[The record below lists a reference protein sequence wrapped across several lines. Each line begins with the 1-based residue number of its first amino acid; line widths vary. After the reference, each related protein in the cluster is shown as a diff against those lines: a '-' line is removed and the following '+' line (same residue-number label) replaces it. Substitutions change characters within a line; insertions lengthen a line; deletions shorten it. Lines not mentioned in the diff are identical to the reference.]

1 RWRADGSLEYL
12 SRADDQ
18 VKIRGFRIELGEI
31 ETVLAAHPMVDH
43 TAVVVREDAPGD
55 KRLVAY
61 VVPTAP
67 DGVDAGVLRAH
78 VASSLPEYM
87 VPAAV
92 VALDALPVTVNGKL
106 DRRALPAPDY
116 ASTVTGRGP
125 SSVQEEILCGVFAEV
140 LGLPHVGVD
149 DNF

>member
-1 RWRADGSLEYL
+1 ERMYRTGDVVRWRADGSLEYL

-31 ETVLAAHPMVDH
+31 ETALVSHPSVGQATVL
-43 TAVVVREDAPGD
+43 VREDTPGD

-61 VVPTAP
+61 VVPATA
-67 DGVDAGVLRAH
+67 DSVDAGALRQH
-78 VASSLPEYM
+78 VSGSLPEYM

-116 ASTVTGRGP
+116 ASTATGRG
-125 SSVQEEILCGVFAEV
+125 
-140 LGLPHVGVD
+140 
-149 DNF
+149 